1 MKLAEALNLR
11 ADCQKRIEQLK
22 QRLVASAKVQEGEE
36 PPENPAQLLK
46 ELERIASELETL
58 VSRINKTNSLTPYQE
73 GMTLS
78 EALATRD
85 ILLLKRNVYSS
96 LAEAASVRQDR
107 YTRSEVKYISTINVS
122 EMQGRVDELSQEYRL
137 IDSGIQAANW
147 NIDLMD

>member
-137 IDSGIQAANW
+137 IDSGIEAANW